1 MKEKK
6 GISLI
11 VLIVTIIVM
20 IIIAGAIILSLTETN
35 IIDQAEVAVEK
46 HNLSEMKS
54 AASMAYSDW
63 ILRENTT
70 KDNTTDVQSYIR
82 NSLINQGFIT
92 WEDTS
97 KYYITRT
104 GGIEEIEDQDA
115 FIYVLDI
122 PVDNYQHTIGTLGFS
137 DDHYTIDWGD
147 GSPVEN
153 TSDPCPFHTYAK
165 KGRYEVKI
173 TGNIYYMSLF
183 EYIDDS
189 EYLSEIKSWGNI
201 NLEYLWIYGGSNLKY
216 LPNPNKNS
224 FAKLTEI
231 SLSVPAVQEIPDYFF
246 KNCNMLEKVTISADI
261 TSLPLHLFDGV
272 NNISSIEKN
281 FPEGVEIPDSWN

>member
-63 ILRENTT
+63 TLRENTT
-70 KDNTTDVQSYIR
+70 KDNTIDVQSYIR

-115 FIYVLDI
+115 FIFVIDI
-122 PVDNYQHTIGTLGFS
+122 PEDNCMYTITVNRGM
-137 DDHYTIDWGD
+137 YKIDWGD
-147 GSPVEN
+147 NSPIEE
-153 TSDPCPFHTYAK
+153 SHAKKIYHTYEK
-165 KGRYEVKI
+165 KGEYEIKI
-173 TGNIYYMSLF
+173 TGDVSSLLIS
-183 EYIDDS
+183 ETTYES
-189 EYLSEIKSWGNI
+189 EYLKEIKSFGNL
-201 NLEYLWIYGGSNLKY
+201 NLKILLIFGGSNLKY
-216 LPNPNKNS
+216 LPNPNSES
-224 FAKLTEI
+224 FAKLSEI
-231 SLSVPAVQEIPDYFF
+231 SLVVPAVQEIPDYFF
-246 KNCNMLEKVTISADI
+246 KDCNALTYVDIDADI

-272 NNISSIEKN
+272 NNISSIVKN